1 MKRGMIA
8 MSVVA
13 MMSLQAEEL
22 AIADQ
27 WKASPEYQKF
37 LTMGGDQSKEAL
49 QFREKTV
56 IAITK
61 EKLKPYIESFD
72 PKYKEMM
79 EKKLADMP
87 VLFQSIVA
95 DANIRIKEKIN
106 TNHTISEI
114 NNLNAYIYFYI
125 KSAKDSGG
133 ACITNLDKMLTK
145 FPELKGTEIEV
156 RLRTLGELYDSI
168 AQKEESITRRKKSIE
183 QAEKEIDEMKKE
195 TERLKKEEER
205 AKKISAEWDKI
216 IKKL

>member
-37 LTMGGDQSKEAL
+37 IDMGGEQSKEAL
-49 QFREKTV
+49 KFREKTV

-87 VLFQSIVA
+87 VLFQSIIA
-95 DANIRIKEKIN
+95 DANIRIKAKIN
-106 TNHTISEI
+106 PNHTISEI
-114 NNLNAYIYFYI
+114 NNLN
-125 KSAKDSGG
+125 SR
-133 ACITNLDKMLTK
+133 
-145 FPELKGTEIEV
+145 V
-156 RLRTLGELYDSI
+156 RTSLRSDILP
-168 AQKEESITRRKKSIE
+168 
-183 QAEKEIDEMKKE
+183 
-195 TERLKKEEER
+195 
-205 AKKISAEWDKI
+205 
-216 IKKL
+216 